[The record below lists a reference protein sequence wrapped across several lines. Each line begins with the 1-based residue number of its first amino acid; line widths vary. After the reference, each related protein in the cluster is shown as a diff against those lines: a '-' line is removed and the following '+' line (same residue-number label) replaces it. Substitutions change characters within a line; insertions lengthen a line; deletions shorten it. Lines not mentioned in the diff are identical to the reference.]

1 MSDEYRIA
9 LRPDDRNEDPFTLAP
24 LDDIVVKD
32 VKMFRAEQ
40 MDPQTWWVCC
50 YLDDERYITF
60 YVSVKDGSLV
70 WTATEFPND
79 VKYEHEL

>member
-9 LRPDDRNEDPFTLAP
+9 LRPDDQDADPFDLTA

-32 VKMFRAEQ
+32 VQMFRAEQ
-40 MDPQTWWVCC
+40 MNHDTWWVCC

-60 YVSVKDGSLV
+60 HVTVEDGSLV
-70 WTATEFPND
+70 WTATEFPNN